1 MLHLALR
8 MFVHD
13 RSKCA
18 LAIGGVAFAV
28 LLILVQVGLF
38 RGLLANSTV
47 SIEHADADLW
57 VTSKNT
63 PNVDFP
69 HYFPDSYV
77 NRIRSIDGV
86 AWASNLVVSYVSIQ
100 LPNGS
105 EETTIL
111 YGVQNPER
119 VHLPW
124 ALSDGS
130 SAPLARRAATMVLD
144 DSATRRFGSFSLGD
158 HRELAGQRLEIVGKA
173 HGALSFTTMPLTFTS
188 IEVAQAL
195 QPEVLEGRAAY
206 VLVKLAPGARAA
218 DVIAEIRRRL
228 PFNDVHTRAAWAE
241 KTRDYWVVNT
251 GLGLSSTLT
260 VLLGV
265 LIGTTIVA
273 QTLYASTLDHI
284 KELGTLEA
292 IGASLNHIRG
302 IVVVQ
307 AAFAAVIG
315 YFLALPVVFV
325 TRALLRGLALDVV
338 ISGPFCLLVFGASV
352 VVCVGA
358 SLLTFRRLS
367 AIDPALVFRA

>member
-18 LAIGGVAFAV
+18 LAIAGVAFAV

-47 SIEHADADLW
+47 SIERADADLW

-77 NRIRSIDGV
+77 NRIRSIEGV
-86 AWASNLVVSYVSIQ
+86 ASATNLVVAYVSIQ

-105 EETTIL
+105 EETTLL
-111 YGVQNPER
+111 YGVQSPDR

-130 SAPLARRAATMVLD
+130 LDPLSRHGATLVLD
-144 DSATRRFGSFSLGD
+144 DSAARRFGPFAVGD
-158 HRELAGQRLEIVGKA
+158 HRELFGQRLEIVGKA
-173 HGALSFTTMPLTFTS
+173 HGALSFTTMPLAFTS
-188 IEVAQAL
+188 IEVAQSL
-195 QPEVLEGRAAY
+195 QPDVLAGRTAY

-218 DVIAEIRRRL
+218 DVMTEIRRRL
-228 PFNDVHTRAAWAE
+228 PFNDVHTRVAWAD
-241 KTRDYWVVNT
+241 KTRDYWIVNT
-251 GLGLSSTLT
+251 GLGLNLSLT

-265 LIGTTIVA
+265 LIGTTVVA
-273 QTLYASTLDHI
+273 QTLYAATLDHI
-284 KELGTLEA
+284 KDFGTLKA
-292 IGASLNHIRG
+292 IGATLLHIRG

-307 AAFAAVIG
+307 AIFAALVG
-315 YFLALPVVFV
+315 YLLALPVVLLARV
-325 TRALLRGLALDVV
+325 LLRNIALDVV
-338 ISGPFCLLVFGASV
+338 ITLPFCLSVFGGAV
-352 VVCVGA
+352 LVCVGA

-367 AIDPALVFRA
+367 AIDPALVFRT